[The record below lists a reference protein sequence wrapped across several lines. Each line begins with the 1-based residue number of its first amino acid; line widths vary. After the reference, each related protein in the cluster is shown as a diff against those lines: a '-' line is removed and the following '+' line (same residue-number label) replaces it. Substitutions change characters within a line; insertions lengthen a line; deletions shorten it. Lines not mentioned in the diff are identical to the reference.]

1 MLEEMWKVRT
11 GVEVQ
16 AEYEIA
22 DQAAIVGE
30 PRSRADDAQSCF
42 AKLTA
47 WAVAWRERQQQL
59 NSALIASL

>member
-30 PRSRADDAQSCF
+30 PRSRADDG
-42 AKLTA
+42 
-47 WAVAWRERQQQL
+47 
-59 NSALIASL
+59 